1 MPVTR
6 IVHNVQSVQS
16 LQASLLRPPR
26 VQDRFTTLRQV
37 AKLVLEGEIL
47 YRIGSEE
54 AFERLREGV
63 SADLNLP

>member
-1 MPVTR
+1 MPATR
-6 IVHNVQSVQS
+6 IVHNVQSAQS
-16 LQASLLRPPR
+16 LQASLLRPPS
-26 VQDRFTTLRQV
+26 VHTLDTMLQQV

-47 YRIGSEE
+47 YRTGSEE